1 MAKNT
6 AKNKAFVERAQAKLT
21 GDGAPIVT
29 EDNYRVSLGRALNY
43 YNSTLENKERAKV
56 VYAYLKKNNRQLYD
70 VISKAPDYE
79 LLTISSL
86 ILVKEKGGF
95 LTKAHEERL
104 DKKLNDVYNRY
115 KNVKQEDDVED
126 TKPKAPVI
134 SIEQR
139 VIDAAGAQAEE
150 IDYAIDA
157 FVKNKKSDFSTKNHL
172 LANNISGMVA
182 KKIGEYYKKTY
193 DEIEEAIKGEDEQL
207 VEGYSHF
214 SKSELKKYRDFVKSI
229 LDDCAQHQVVVKKPR
244 VSKPKAPGVI
254 VKRLKYLI
262 KFEEL
267 GLKSCNPAEIVG
279 ADELWV
285 YNTKNR
291 RITYYTA
298 LDQSGLSVK
307 GTTILNYA
315 LDKSN
320 TLTLRDPAKFFK
332 DAVIGKRGLNNAIKS
347 IKTKPSKPNG
357 RINAEMIL
365 IGAF

>member
-29 EDNYRVSLGRALNY
+29 EDNYRTSLGKALNY

-56 VYAYLKKNNRQLYD
+56 VYAYLKKNNRQYYD
-70 VISKAPDYE
+70 IISKAPDYE

-86 ILVKEKGGF
+86 ILIKEKGGF
-95 LTKAHEERL
+95 LTKAHEDRL
-104 DKKLNDVYNRY
+104 TEKLNDVYNRY
-115 KNVKQEDDVED
+115 KNVQQEDDVD

-139 VIDAAGAQAEE
+139 VIDAARTQSEE

-157 FVKNKKSDFSTKNHL
+157 FVKNKKTDFSTKNHL
-172 LANNISGMVA
+172 LSNNISGMVA
-182 KKIGEYYKKTY
+182 KKIGEYYKTTY
-193 DEIEEAIKGEDEQL
+193 DEINEAMEGNDEQL
-207 VEGYSHF
+207 VEGYSHL
-214 SKSELKKYRDFVKSI
+214 SKAELKRFRDFIKSI
-229 LDDCAQHQVVVKKPR
+229 IDDCAQHQVVVKKPR

-254 VKRLKYLI
+254 VKRLKYMI

-267 GLKSCNPAEIVG
+267 NLKSCNPAEIVG

-307 GTTILNYA
+307 GTTITNYD
-315 LDKSN
+315 LSKSD
-320 TLTLRDPAKFFK
+320 TMTLRNPEQFFK
-332 DAVIGKRGLNNAIKS
+332 DAVIGKRGLNNAIKA